1 MVLRWL
7 VPRREDT
14 TGLPPGVF
22 TPEQERRLAALRH
35 QFQACRD
42 SFALEMN
49 FRRLHFARWL
59 VERRILSECAAY
71 GRLAEPD
78 AEAVA
83 PRRQGA

>member
-7 VPRREDT
+7 APRREDT

-22 TPEQERRLAALRH
+22 TPDQERRLTALQQ

-42 SFALEMN
+42 SFSLEMN

-78 AEAVA
+78 SAIVSR
-83 PRRQGA
+83 RRQGA